1 MVFAHLEDA
10 QARVGQG
17 GGDTVERRQAEAA
30 GSRRQHRPQRPWVR
44 RRRHRHTQK
53 AQEMQRRQ
61 RAHTTRH
68 LRSKDKERG
77 ARVALADIAATA
89 VGTQVYRVGTS
100 ERVGTGASGDGRVPE
115 GACRGTALLMT
126 GTSGGDKNSPSW
138 RETRTERARGL
149 GCGTELVCATSRC
162 GARECTRHRAPRCA
176 ARWGV
181 CVGGHLLQKHR
192 CLDSGRV
199 RGRARRV
206 ARALVASVGACDTR
220 GVWRTRVPR
229 PCTCAASG
237 PRAYVRRLSLK
248 MML

>member
-1 MVFAHLEDA
+1 MLTWRTLKHEL
-10 QARVGQG
+10 AREV
-17 GGDTVERRQAEAA
+17 A
-30 GSRRQHRPQRPWVR
+30 
-44 RRRHRHTQK
+44 TQ
-53 AQEMQRRQ
+53 
-61 RAHTTRH
+61 
-68 LRSKDKERG
+68 SRG
-77 ARVALADIAATA
+77 ARQKPPDHEVGNTVRNDRGFVDVGIGTHKRHTRDAEATASAHNKALAVKRQGAGCARRAGRHCRDSSRHSSVPRGHKRARGHQRERGREGPGGGMQGHCAAH
-89 VGTQVYRVGTS
+89 
-100 ERVGTGASGDGRVPE
+100 DGHE
-115 GACRGTALLMT
+115 W
-126 GTSGGDKNSPSW
+126 GGQNSPSW

-181 CVGGHLLQKHR
+181 CVWGHLLQKHR

-229 PCTCAASG
+229 PCTCSE
-237 PRAYVRRLSLK
+237 RAVS
-248 MML
+248 